1 MKRSRF
7 AFYAWVTLVVTLGVI
22 LWGDVVQAT
31 GSGDGCG
38 AHWPTCNGD
47 LLPLAPGVATFIE
60 FFHRATSGLDFLLV
74 VGLFLWSRRAFPQGN
89 PVRLGSGAALA
100 FMVVESL
107 VGAGLVLFRLV
118 GQDAS
123 LARAFVAPVHLLNTL
138 LLIGS
143 LALTA
148 WWASGG
154 ALLRWR
160 GQGAVTWALGL
171 GFGGL
176 AVLAASGAVTSLGD
190 AIFPVHSTAEAVGR
204 AMTPGEHF
212 LVRLRVLHPFIAVS
226 VGLYLVLAAGLIAY
240 LRPSLATRRLSR
252 SVGVLYL
259 IQLAMG
265 FLNVYFA
272 APLFTQLPHL
282 LLADL
287 LWINWV
293 LLMAAAL
300 AAGAPRREM
309 NGEVRQ
315 DPETGLN
322 SSAMTPPPES
332 VSVHAGTGGATWRDY
347 LWLTKPRVISLLL
360 FTTLAAM
367 LIAAGGW
374 PGGWLFLWVAVGGY
388 AMAGAANAINM
399 VIDRDID
406 ARMNRTAKRPTVT
419 HKISSRDALIF
430 ASGLMVGAFVLLWW
444 AANLLTALLALSGLL
459 WYVLVYTLY
468 MKRRYWNN
476 IVIGGAAGAFPPLV
490 GWAAVTNDLSLFAIY
505 LFAIIFFWTPVH
517 FWALSLLIKDDYARV
532 GVPMLPVVLGERVT
546 VVQIGLYAILTTLIS
561 LMPLLMGELRM
572 VYLLSS
578 LVLNGLLLLR
588 SVQLYL
594 EPVRPRAVSLYKYS
608 MLYLA
613 LLFVAM
619 AVDRS
624 L

>member
-160 GQGAVTWALGL
+160 GQGAVAWALGL

-347 LWLTKPRVISLLL
+347 FWLTKPRVISLLL